1 MNKKKNQ
8 ITFQKMMG
16 HLKTILH
23 HKRLV
28 REGCFK
34 AGIYWQGIT
43 HDLSKFSPTEFWVGA
58 RYFQGDRSPNNAQRE
73 ALGYSDAWLPR
84 PGYITREET
93 SIILSIGLII
103 P

>member
-43 HDLSKFSPTEFWVGA
+43 HDLSKFSPTNFGSVQDIFRAIEVLIMH
-58 RYFQGDRSPNNAQRE
+58 RE
-73 ALGYSDAWLPR
+73 KILVYPR